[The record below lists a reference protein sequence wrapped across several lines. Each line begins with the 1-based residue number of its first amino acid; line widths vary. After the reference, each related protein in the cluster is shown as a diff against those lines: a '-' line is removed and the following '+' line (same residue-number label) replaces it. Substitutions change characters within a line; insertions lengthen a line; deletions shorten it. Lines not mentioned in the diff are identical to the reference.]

1 MTNRIEPEQASI
13 PEAATVAHYS
23 LDDLPY
29 KDRRRVEVIQTLQQH
44 RGHPQYR
51 EEEIKA
57 AQDLGISIRTLK
69 RLVSHYRRQGAIGL
83 TRPERADA
91 GQHKTD
97 AAWQTYIIEQY
108 RKGNRGMRQ
117 TSRAQIAKQV
127 EIHAAE
133 EGYTNYPSRRTVY
146 RILTPLLQEQ
156 AQKQKRHHI
165 GWIGDTLTLTSKTGS
180 EIAIDHSNQVWQCD
194 HTPAD
199 IYIVDCQGEILGR
212 PTLTTVIDT
221 YSRCIM
227 GIHLGIDPPSANITG
242 LALRHAILP
251 KTYPPRYHLH
261 HDWDSQGIPQYLYTD
276 SGSDFTSQHLEHI
289 ANQLGIVL
297 CHRHRPSQGGIIE
310 RPFGTLNQE
319 FFSQLPGYTT
329 ARATPHQ
336 NAIKAEAR
344 LTLDQL
350 ELLLIRYIVDNYNQR
365 IDPRDR
371 HQSRISRWRNGQ
383 MSLRQPR
390 DAREL
395 DSLLLRQQNR
405 RVYQGGYLRFANLV
419 YRGEYL
425 SGYAGAEI
433 VIRYDPRDITTLW
446 VYQPH
451 QHHDQFLTR
460 AHAQNLET
468 EHLSFSDAK
477 AISRRLRE
485 TQRTISNQSILNE
498 IRDRHQYIDQLSESI
513 DETPAIDPSAPP
525 KPLPDI
531 RVYDYEQLRRSHGH

>member
-1 MTNRIEPEQASI
+1 MNETRDREQASEI
-13 PEAATVAHYS
+13 Q
-23 LDDLPY
+23 
-29 KDRRRVEVIQTLQQH
+29 RRIDILHQLETN
-44 RGHPQYR
+44 RGQPTYHQAR
-51 EEEIKA
+51 KRA
-57 AQDLGISIRTLK
+57 AQDLDLSERSLRRLQHIYRT
-69 RLVSHYRRQGAIGL
+69 QGPSGL
-83 TRPERADA
+83 HRPERADA
-91 GQHKTD
+91 GHHKTD
-97 AAWQTYIIEQY
+97 LAWQDYIIKRY
-108 RKGNRGMRQ
+108 RQGNRGMRQ

-127 EIHAAE
+127 EIHAAAQ
-133 EGYTNYPSRRTVY
+133 GYSHYPSRRTVY
-146 RILTPLLQEQ
+146 RILAPLIQEQ
-156 AQKQKRHHI
+156 EQKQKRHHI
-165 GWIGDTLTLTSKTGS
+165 GWIGETLTLTSKTGS

-227 GIHLGIDPPSANITG
+227 GIHLGMDPPSASVTG

-251 KTYPPRYHLH
+251 KTYPPSYHLH
-261 HDWDSQGIPQYLYTD
+261 HDWESQGIPQYLYTD
-276 SGSDFTSQHLEHI
+276 SGSDFTSHHLEHI

-310 RPFGTLNQE
+310 RPFGTLNQD

-336 NAIKAEAR
+336 NAIKAEAI
-344 LTLDQL
+344 LTLEQL
-350 ELLLIRYIVDNYNQR
+350 ETLLIRYIVDNYNQR

-395 DSLLLRQQNR
+395 DGLLLRQQNR
-405 RVYQGGYLRFANLV
+405 RVYQGGYIRFANLV

-446 VYQPH
+446 VYQAH
-451 QHHDQFLTR
+451 KHHDEFLTR

-468 EHLSFSDAK
+468 EHLSLSDAK

-485 TQRTISNQSILNE
+485 TQRAISNQSILNE
-498 IRDRHQYIDQLSESI
+498 IRDRHHYIDTLSEPI
-513 DETPAIDPSAPP
+513 DETPAISSDASDTSKPSTSP
-525 KPLPDI
+525 KPLPEI
-531 RVYDYEQLRRSHGH
+531 RVYDYEQLRQSHGH